1 MGDVPRALLQEK
13 YLECTEVLK
22 EEQCHEKGREG
33 AKRTGAKSKS
43 RWRAE
48 GGCAVP

>member
-22 EEQCHEKGREG
+22 EEQCREKGREG
-33 AKRTGAKSKS
+33 PKRYWGQEQISV
-43 RWRAE
+43 E
-48 GGCAVP
+48 D